1 MQNRLLT
8 QAEDIIR
15 QGGVVAVAFEHL
27 FGLAADAA
35 NAKAV
40 ERVFE
45 IKKRDQGS
53 PVAVIIP
60 SVYDMDRFV
69 SSVPGEAWSLIDAWW
84 PGPLTIVLRAR
95 QGLNERIAGES
106 GMIGMRVPGSCD
118 AARLCTD
125 SGFALTATSA
135 NVSGSDAPVS
145 TEDLM
150 QSGIAEKVDLVIP
163 ADALD
168 GQPSTVV
175 EVTEKG
181 VRLIRKGAIIV

>member
-8 QAEDIIR
+8 EAEDIIR

-27 FGLAADAA
+27 FGLAADAL
-35 NAKAV
+35 NAQAV
-40 ERVFE
+40 KRVFE
-45 IKKRDQGS
+45 IKKRDARS

-60 SVYDMDRFV
+60 SVHDMDRFV

-84 PGPLTIVLRAR
+84 PGPLTIVLKAKH
-95 QGLNERIAGES
+95 GLPAGIVGAS
-106 GMIGMRVPGSCD
+106 GMIGLRVPGSCD

-145 TEDLM
+145 TEDLT
-150 QSGIAEKVDLVIP
+150 QSGIADKVDLVIP
-163 ADALD
+163 SDALD

-181 VRLIRKGAIIV
+181 VRLIRQGAIAV